1 MDGKDCE
8 EVYACLEHKYDEI
21 RETCDSIREGDPD
34 YKVFTYLIADTF
46 EQLDEGVFYY
56 TDGPNDLG
64 IDFYIRNGHS
74 FTIYQCK
81 STDHASDYFA
91 RSFDAT
97 PVNELTEAVD
107 FLLEDERKICS
118 NGVKDLWEQFN
129 LDRDANRLTAVL
141 AIEGHL
147 TDAASER
154 FAERKKHYSEYGI
167 DFILIDEQSFYE
179 KWIATTKQ
187 ISPRDVQLTLHVE
200 DNGLMPMHNWFCA
213 VVSIDSLIEGMN
225 TYGNGLFEL
234 NVRAKLA
241 KSSVNKA
248 IANSLKTKKS
258 REQFVHLNNGLVITC
273 NSFKYS
279 DNRTKVTLRGAQV
292 INGCQTL
299 STIWECYKEASND
312 SKEAIRGELK
322 LIVKVINNDE
332 LSKDHLMDQIIVSS
346 NNQNPMKPRNLKS
359 NTKEQLGIQRSL
371 YTEPLKTDNRF
382 FYIRKDGELEAFFLS
397 DSKKTRDPKKSDFKI
412 SNSTRRGVN
421 QYRHIDNEVFG
432 QIWLSWI
439 GNSPSV
445 NSGAAKIFSSEQTY
459 SQIFLKRP
467 CDEYWQQLK
476 QASFQPN
483 QEYLDTRSGDG
494 SLLLLSKIY

>member
-279 DNRTKVTLRGAQV
+279 DNRTKVTLRGGTGNQWMPNTQHNLGV
-292 INGCQTL
+292 LQG
-299 STIWECYKEASND
+299 
-312 SKEAIRGELK
+312 SK
-322 LIVKVINNDE
+322 
-332 LSKDHLMDQIIVSS
+332 
-346 NNQNPMKPRNLKS
+346 
-359 NTKEQLGIQRSL
+359 QRF
-371 YTEPLKTDNRF
+371 KR
-382 FYIRKDGELEAFFLS
+382 S
-397 DSKKTRDPKKSDFKI
+397 D
-412 SNSTRRGVN
+412 
-421 QYRHIDNEVFG
+421 
-432 QIWLSWI
+432 
-439 GNSPSV
+439 
-445 NSGAAKIFSSEQTY
+445 
-459 SQIFLKRP
+459 
-467 CDEYWQQLK
+467 
-476 QASFQPN
+476 
-483 QEYLDTRSGDG
+483 
-494 SLLLLSKIY
+494 